1 MHMTDTSVHLD
12 DDATLVQATLAG
24 RVDCFEQLVRR
35 YNQRFFRAARAQ
47 LGDDF
52 EAEDVTQ
59 QAWLSIYGSLR
70 QWSGR
75 GSFWSWALTV
85 VFNLCRRRRPE
96 LQQNEELTLEE
107 PSSSPGPD
115 DEAQRTQARELLEQ
129 SVDALSPSL
138 RTVLVLRD
146 VEGLSS
152 AEAGAALGLSEEAVR
167 VRLFRARRAVQASLD
182 AMFEGEA
189 RALYPFLGA
198 RCNRITE
205 HVMREI
211 TPV

>member
-1 MHMTDTSVHLD
+1 MQMTDTALLSD
-12 DDATLVQATLAG
+12 DDASLVRDTLAG
-24 RVDCFEQLVRR
+24 RVGCFERLVRR
-35 YNQRFFRAARAQ
+35 YNQRFFRVARAQ
-47 LGDDF
+47 LGDEA

-75 GSFWSWALTV
+75 GAFSAWALTV

-96 LQQNEELTLEE
+96 LQRSEALDLEE
-107 PSSSPGPD
+107 PSTSPGPD
-115 DEAQRTQARELLEQ
+115 EETQRAQARELLEQ
-129 SVDALSPSL
+129 AVDALSPTL

-167 VRLFRARRAVQASLD
+167 VRLFRARRALQTSLD
-182 AMFEGEA
+182 ALFEGEA
-189 RALYPFLGA
+189 RSLYPFLGA
-198 RCNRITE
+198 RCDRITRA
-205 HVMREI
+205 VMREV
-211 TPV
+211 TPS